1 VGDEEYAK
9 VYKHVRLDQMERAK
23 QQSAL
28 EKNNSLMVK
37 NGATRT
43 KMPYEFARGRA
54 LVVPV
59 RSLTYEER
67 CAYDAERH
75 Q

>member
-1 VGDEEYAK
+1 
-9 VYKHVRLDQMERAK
+9 MERAK
-23 QQSAL
+23 QQGAL

-54 LVVPV
+54 FVVPV
-59 RSLTYEER
+59 RSLTFEER
-67 CAYDAERH
+67 SAYDADQH